1 MPPDHPVFAAGF
13 ADRFWERTRPEKW
26 GCIVWTGRRN
36 RGYGGVQVAGH
47 AMVAHRV
54 AWMLNSGELIPDGLV
69 VDHLCYNK
77 PCVNP
82 DHLEVVTDSENSYRI
97 LYPPEGWVM
106 VRGTTRRVR
115 AVERHLYTASGR
127 LRTVS

>member
-1 MPPDHPVFAAGF
+1 MPTDHPVFAAGF
-13 ADRFWERTRPEKW
+13 ADGFWVRTRAEKW

-36 RGYGGVQVAGH
+36 GGYGQVQVDGRG
-47 AMVAHRV
+47 MVAHRV
-54 AWMLNSGELIPDGLV
+54 AWMLAAGGLVPDGLV

-82 DHLEVVTDSENSYRI
+82 DHLEAVTDSENSYRI
-97 LYPPEGWVM
+97 FYPPEGWVT

-115 AVERHLYTASGR
+115 AADRHLYTASGR
-127 LRTVS
+127 LRKVS